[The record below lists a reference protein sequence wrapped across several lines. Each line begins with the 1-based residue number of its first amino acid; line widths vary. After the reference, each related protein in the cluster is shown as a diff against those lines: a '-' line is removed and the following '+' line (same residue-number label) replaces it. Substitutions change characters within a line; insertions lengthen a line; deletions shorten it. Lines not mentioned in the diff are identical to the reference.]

1 MLPPG
6 QEIFSAYKETMFTYF
21 KKIDQKT
28 ALDFKAP
35 WKTSGRSAGL
45 LQNGFTNTHF
55 SLIQLGVILVF
66 SLVPLL
72 FNLPYRVNIF
82 LSWEGAYRLYLGQMP
97 FRDFGMPLGFGY
109 FAMPALFFKIFG
121 PYLFSLVYAQAFINI
136 LTLLSFRSVLRLL
149 GVRPA
154 NVLLAI
160 LVMCLTFT
168 FPINFWPWYNNS
180 AFVYGLFGLNMVLFY
195 MFRQEHKFS
204 WLYLT
209 AAAFFMAFS
218 LLTKQDY
225 GGLSFVFGLVLL
237 AFEVFHSRSLKGIA
251 IYAGAYAVFAGIMIA
266 PFLPHDFLYW
276 FNYGQA
282 PHDSRLHLTDF
293 ANEAF
298 GGSFYEKFYILLI
311 GFVLFLRFNS
321 FNQIFSD
328 KQEGALLLV
337 CLGMVLMALVTK
349 VTSRLPADTSTYF
362 HAFAFAYIAE
372 GMTKKIRTSSFSFV
386 FCTGFLVLFWWS
398 GVFWKYVGK
407 LFSYKNEA
415 ANTEAAL
422 NWQLTN
428 YKAFENVYLPEETVK
443 GIERLKNLEVIREND
458 GNLKVLNMSE
468 LTPLA
473 HELGFTPLTGQ
484 PLWYHLNIGMFNQQV
499 EEFNQRVQNE
509 YYDLVLFEDIPSLT
523 EFYPYE
529 VREELLKSYELKDRF
544 LAPRALGDSY
554 IEVYTRKSNA
564 Q

>member
-1 MLPPG
+1 
-6 QEIFSAYKETMFTYF
+6 MFTSF
-21 KKIDQKT
+21 KKIGQKT
-28 ALDFKAP
+28 NTAYKIPWKAP
-35 WKTSGRSAGL
+35 ENSLVMS
-45 LQNGFTNTHF
+45 HYDF
-55 SLIQLGVILVF
+55 SRNQLFWMQLGVIFVF

-109 FAMPALFFKIFG
+109 FALPALFFKIFG
-121 PYLFSLVYAQAFINI
+121 PYLFSLVYAQAFLNI
-136 LTLLSFRSVLRLL
+136 LTLLSFRSVLNLL
-149 GVRPA
+149 GVKPA

-195 MFRQEHKFS
+195 MFRQDKKNA
-204 WLYLT
+204 WLFLP
-209 AAAFFMAFS
+209 AASFFMAFS

-237 AFEVFHSRSLKGIA
+237 AYEVFHSRSLKGIL
-251 IYAGAYAVFAGIMIA
+251 IYTGAFAVFTTLMIA

-293 ANEAF
+293 VNETF
-298 GGSFYEKFYILLI
+298 GGSLYEKFYIVLI
-311 GFVLFLRFNS
+311 GLVLFLRYKSVNLL
-321 FNQIFSD
+321 FSS
-328 KQEGALLLV
+328 KQEGAFLLV

-349 VTSRLPADTSTYF
+349 VTSRLPAETSTYF
-362 HAFAFAYIAE
+362 HAFAFAFIAE
-372 GMTKKIRTSSFSFV
+372 GMTKRTRTSSLAFV
-386 FCTGFLVLFWWS
+386 ACSGFLVLFWWS
-398 GVFWKYVGK
+398 GVLWKYAGK
-407 LFSYKNEA
+407 LFSYKKDEA
-415 ANTEAAL
+415 TTEAAID
-422 NWQLTN
+422 WQLTD
-428 YKAFENVYLPEETVK
+428 YKAFEHVYLPEKTVE
-443 GIERLKNLEVIREND
+443 GIERIKNLEVVQQNKGD
-458 GNLKVLNMSE
+458 LKVLNMSE

-473 HELGFTPLTGQ
+473 HELGYTPLTDQ
-484 PLWYHLNIGMFNQQV
+484 PLWYHLNIGMFDQQV
-499 EEFNQRVQNE
+499 KEFNQRVENE

-529 VREELLKSYELKDRF
+529 VREQLLKSYELQDRF

-554 IEVYTRKSNA
+554 IEVYTRKKDA